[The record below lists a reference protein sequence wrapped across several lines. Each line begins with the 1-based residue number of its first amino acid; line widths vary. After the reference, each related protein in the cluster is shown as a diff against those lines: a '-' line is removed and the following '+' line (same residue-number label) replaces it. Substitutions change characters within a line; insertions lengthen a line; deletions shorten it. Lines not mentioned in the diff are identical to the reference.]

1 MFAYLFG
8 HINIILLEMF
18 PVCLL
23 VLLTLFQ
30 HTLCELGIFKCD
42 FEDECNSAAE
52 K

>member
-1 MFAYLFG
+1 MLAYLFG
-8 HINIILLEMF
+8 HINTILLGIF

-23 VLLTLFQ
+23 VLLILFQ

-42 FEDECNSAAE
+42 FEDMRNSAAE